1 MPTGWTHERRQS
13 VLIAFRRGFFRSL
26 PAGMLEYHDL
36 ANLVVEESPPTS
48 VCFLAH
54 ALRTF
59 SALPKDGPQLFAVF
73 EAGAS
78 ETGLLFGVVREPTAD
93 ERREG
98 HQYVIEHIEPKS
110 IPWLGG
116 ERLLHR
122 LAYKVYCDHATEMLG
137 EKIPFER
144 PEEEAPLPGSDELLE
159 PSPEARANT
168 YLLKEALRPLFEGD
182 PTYRLPTTIRLGSF
196 DGAPHELRLS
206 LNRTTLRQVMDQ
218 WFAQGIADFKHHLQH
233 ALTRLSRAADPFEG
247 LRVFLAGRMSMHT
260 GLQDMLTKSLPSQV
274 RVHRYREPD
283 RTNLTAPTVKTATVL
298 GALALRFEKIGV
310 TARTEKRD
318 AFRYRVGRARH
329 GQLADVLDP
338 SVDYDAWREMG
349 PCTKPLVD
357 VLFMKADD
365 DGEVAADDPRVMRVE
380 CDLGPDAVGK
390 RVYLRA
396 VGTHRVEV
404 TVGPPGEEPDGT
416 EPKCAVE
423 LSTGMTFAL

>member
-1 MPTGWTHERRQS
+1 
-13 VLIAFRRGFFRSL
+13 
-26 PAGMLEYHDL
+26 
-36 ANLVVEESPPTS
+36 
-48 VCFLAH
+48 
-54 ALRTF
+54 
-59 SALPKDGPQLFAVF
+59 
-73 EAGAS
+73 
-78 ETGLLFGVVREPTAD
+78 
-93 ERREG
+93 
-98 HQYVIEHIEPKS
+98 
-110 IPWLGG
+110 
-116 ERLLHR
+116 
-122 LAYKVYCDHATEMLG
+122 
-137 EKIPFER
+137 
-144 PEEEAPLPGSDELLE
+144 
-159 PSPEARANT
+159 
-168 YLLKEALRPLFEGD
+168 
-182 PTYRLPTTIRLGSF
+182 
-196 DGAPHELRLS
+196 
-206 LNRTTLRQVMDQ
+206 
-218 WFAQGIADFKHHLQH
+218 
-233 ALTRLSRAADPFEG
+233 
-247 LRVFLAGRMSMHT
+247 MSMHT